1 MPSPH
6 LIHLNTEVKP
16 RTMEDSKATKDLA
29 GNGTAKAEETN
40 EQIVEI
46 SDDDDSRYSDEIT
59 EYDQPEHT

>member
-1 MPSPH
+1 
-6 LIHLNTEVKP
+6 
-16 RTMEDSKATKDLA
+16 MEDSKATKDLA